1 MKPQE
6 KIALAV
12 GSAIL
17 ALLAAA
23 LLIGG
28 LYWLTT
34 LSGTQGTR
42 WWAIVATLAL
52 PIAVLVTYRLATH
65 SAREHLAGFDR
76 GLDGAQKTVEA
87 MGRSLAA
94 TASLA
99 RTARQPAR
107 PSAADLMQVDFGELS
122 RVGSMQIVEA
132 TPTTNNIIDL

>member
-1 MKPQE
+1 MV
-6 KIALAV
+6 IT
-12 GSAIL
+12 L
-17 ALLAAA
+17 ALGGAV
-23 LLIGG
+23 IGG

-34 LSGTQGTR
+34 QAGTQGTR

-52 PIAVLVTYRLATH
+52 PAAVVITYRLATH

-132 TPTTNNIIDL
+132 TPTANNIIDL

>member
-1 MKPQE
+1 MKPQD
-6 KIALAV
+6 KLLLGIGAV
-12 GSAIL
+12 VITL
-17 ALLAAA
+17 ALGGAV
-23 LLIGG
+23 IGG

-34 LSGTQGTR
+34 QAGIQGTR

-52 PIAVLVTYRLATH
+52 PAAVVITYRLATH

-107 PSAADLMQVDFGELS
+107 PSAADLMQV
-122 RVGSMQIVEA
+122 GSMQIVEA
-132 TPTTNNIIDL
+132 TPTNNIIDL